1 MRSVL
6 WILLLGATGVTLLSG
21 CQEPPPDTATRDGPG
36 FEVVAQAAARGEDR
50 VSPDELARWIIED
63 RKDFVLVDVR
73 DDDAQRAGAIEGSK
87 HLPMTELVSGATLE
101 TLPTDRKIV
110 LYSTGSE
117 NAAKAAVMLRL
128 TGRDARLLTG
138 GYNFWA
144 QRVLNPDIPVSAA
157 DDELP
162 EIAEQRAIYC
172 YFAGKTAPREAPPAP
187 SEPVGYVPPVAPAT
201 DWGQGGGPLVIE
213 EGC

>member
-1 MRSVL
+1 MKSGL
-6 WILLLGATGVTLLSG
+6 GILLLSAAAVTLLSG
-21 CQEPPPDTATRDGPG
+21 CQEPSQDTASRDGPG
-36 FEVVAQAAARGEDR
+36 FEAVAQAAARGEDR

-73 DDDAQRAGAIEGSK
+73 DDDAYRAGAIDGSQ
-87 HLPMTELVSGATLE
+87 HLPMTKLVAGATLE
-101 TLPTDRKIV
+101 TLPADRKIV
-110 LYSTGSE
+110 IYSTGSE

-144 QRVLNPDIPVSAA
+144 QRVLNPDIPESAA

-162 EIAEQRAIYC
+162 EVAERRAIYC
-172 YFAGKTAPREAPPAP
+172 YFAGETAPREAPPVP

-201 DWGQGGGPLVIE
+201 SGHGGGALVTE

>member
-6 WILLLGATGVTLLSG
+6 GILLLSAAGVTLLSG
-21 CQEPPPDTATRDGPG
+21 CQEPSPDTATRNEPG
-36 FEVVAQAAARGEDR
+36 FETVAQAAARGEDR
-50 VSPDELARWIIED
+50 VSPDELARWIIEE

-73 DDDAQRAGAIEGSK
+73 DDEAQRAGAIEGSR
-87 HLPMTELVSGATLE
+87 HLPMTELVSGAMLE

-162 EIAEQRAIYC
+162 EVAERRAIYC
-172 YFAGKTAPREAPPAP
+172 YFAGKTAPSEAPPAP

-201 DWGQGGGPLVIE
+201 DWGHGGGPLVVE